1 MNLWLRSPMS
11 TGQMSLASTSAYSTG
26 TYNACIY
33 HKLASRYIGT
43 LIISLLAYV
52 LIRIQHLLHSSQ
64 NLNINGILK
73 KFSNLN

>member
-52 LIRIQHLLHSSQ
+52 LIRIQHLLQGSR
-64 NLNINGILK
+64 NLNIN
-73 KFSNLN
+73 